1 MSRHRTSPCR
11 RSRSDPTPQQ
21 IAAARSLLLDDL
33 LGEFPF
39 VGEAERAH
47 ALALLLLPFVRPMIS
62 GPTPLH
68 MVEKPAPGTGA
79 TLMVDAISIVATG
92 TSASVMV
99 EGRDEDEW
107 RKRLT
112 AKLRE
117 IPSIL
122 LIDNLRRQLDA
133 SSVAAALTAPY
144 WEDRVLGK
152 SEMVRFPIRCV
163 WIATGNNPQF
173 SNEIARRMVRIRL
186 DPHEDQPWLREGF
199 RHPNLLAWVWQN
211 RARLV
216 AACLTLGRAWI
227 AAGMP
232 RHQKTIGS
240 FEGWARGHGRH
251 PRGRRRARVPR
262 QPEGDVRARRCRGR
276 VWRASS
282 GCGGSA
288 SAPQQVRLARSVRA
302 GAPVQHLPLARGDE
316 HAKRTSLGQA
326 LGAHARSR
334 SIRRWSAICASG
346 SCRRRRTACSAGAGS
361 SSRRSRS
368 RTRLSR
374 QPVERGGTSSSA
386 SE

>member
-1 MSRHRTSPCR
+1 
-11 RSRSDPTPQQ
+11 
-21 IAAARSLLLDDL
+21 
-33 LGEFPF
+33 
-39 VGEAERAH
+39 
-47 ALALLLLPFVRPMIS
+47 
-62 GPTPLH
+62 

-79 TLMVDAISIVATG
+79 TLMVDAISIIATG

-152 SEMVRFPIRCV
+152 SEMIRFPIRCV

-211 RARLV
+211 RP
-216 AACLTLGRAWI
+216 AWW
-227 AAGMP
+227 P
-232 RHQKTIGS
+232 
-240 FEGWARGHGRH
+240 
-251 PRGRRRARVPR
+251 
-262 QPEGDVRARRCRGR
+262 
-276 VWRASS
+276 RASPS
-282 GCGGSA
+282 AAPGSPPAGRGIRRPSAA
-288 SAPQQVRLARSVRA
+288 SRA
-302 GAPVQHLPLARGDE
+302 GPRSWAA
-316 HAKRTSLGQA
+316 S
-326 LGAHARSR
+326 SR
-334 SIRRWSAICASG
+334 SP
-346 SCRRRRTACSAGAGS
+346 ACPA
-361 SSRRSRS
+361 
-368 RTRLSR
+368 
-374 QPVERGGTSSSA
+374 SSA
-386 SE
+386 T

>member
-1 MSRHRTSPCR
+1 
-11 RSRSDPTPQQ
+11 
-21 IAAARSLLLDDL
+21 
-33 LGEFPF
+33 
-39 VGEAERAH
+39 
-47 ALALLLLPFVRPMIS
+47 MIS

-240 FEGWARGHGRH
+240 FEGWAEVMGGILEVAGVPGFLGNLKEMYERADAEGGGLARLRRAVVGSVRH
-251 PRGRRRARVPR
+251 PAGGRRRPL
-262 QPEGDVRARRCRGR
+262 RARAAMQASRSPGVTSTPSGPASARRSGVCAIGSTPPVVGDSGSIMPGRRMGCSAGSWRSPADRGSDSAGY
-276 VWRASS
+276 WWAWWASS
-282 GCGGSA
+282 GAGIGNARWA
-288 SAPQQVRLARSVRA
+288 SAEAHRRPTRKKPWKIK
-302 GAPVQHLPLARGDE
+302 APVGLVGLVGLFHPYA
-316 HAKRTSLGQA
+316 
-326 LGAHARSR
+326 
-334 SIRRWSAICASG
+334 CA
-346 SCRRRRTACSAGAGS
+346 
-361 SSRRSRS
+361 
-368 RTRLSR
+368 RTRAR
-374 QPVERGGTSSSA
+374 
-386 SE
+386 

>member
-1 MSRHRTSPCR
+1 M
-11 RSRSDPTPQQ
+11 
-21 IAAARSLLLDDL
+21 IA
-33 LGEFPF
+33 
-39 VGEAERAH
+39 
-47 ALALLLLPFVRPMIS
+47 

-133 SSVAAALTAPY
+133 SSVAAALTAPF

-240 FEGWARGHGRH
+240 FEGWARGHGRD

-276 VWRASS
+276 CLARLRRR
-282 GCGGSA
+282 CGGTASAPSRSA
-288 SAPQQVRLARSVRA
+288 SADLYELALQVQHAARA
-302 GAPVQHLPLARGDE
+302 GRRAR
-316 HAKRTSLGQA
+316 QA
-326 LGAHARSR
+326 DQPRPGAQAHARSHLHGRR
-334 SIRRWSAICASG
+334 SATAG
-346 SCRRRRTACSAGAGS
+346 LAMPGQRTACSAGS
-361 SSRRSRS
+361 WRSPEP
-368 RTRLSR
+368 T
-374 QPVERGGTSSSA
+374 PERGSPGSRCGWWTSPGSNRVQVGSGG
-386 SE
+386 SHRRPTRKI

>member
-1 MSRHRTSPCR
+1 
-11 RSRSDPTPQQ
+11 
-21 IAAARSLLLDDL
+21 
-33 LGEFPF
+33 
-39 VGEAERAH
+39 
-47 ALALLLLPFVRPMIS
+47 
-62 GPTPLH
+62 

-79 TLMVDAISIVATG
+79 TLMVDAISIIATG
-92 TSASVMV
+92 SSASVMV

-152 SEMVRFPIRCV
+152 SEMTRFPIRCV

-227 AAGMP
+227 AAGRP

-240 FEGWARGHGRH
+240 FEGWAEVMGGILEVAGV
-251 PRGRRRARVPR
+251 PGFLGNLKEMYERADA
-262 QPEGDVRARRCRGR
+262 EGG
-276 VWRASS
+276 VWRGFVALWWDRF
-282 GCGGSA
+282 GTQPVTSA
-288 SAPQQVRLARSVRA
+288 DLCELALQCSI
-302 GAPVQHLPLARGDE
+302 PMARGDE
-316 HAKRTSLGQA
+316 HAKTDQPRQ
-326 LGAHARSR
+326 GARAY
-334 SIRRWSAICASG
+334 A
-346 SCRRRRTACSAGAGS
+346 
-361 SSRRSRS
+361 
-368 RTRLSR
+368 
-374 QPVERGGTSSSA
+374 
-386 SE
+386 

>member
-1 MSRHRTSPCR
+1 M
-11 RSRSDPTPQQ
+11 
-21 IAAARSLLLDDL
+21 IA
-33 LGEFPF
+33 
-39 VGEAERAH
+39 
-47 ALALLLLPFVRPMIS
+47 

-79 TLMVDAISIVATG
+79 TLMVDAISIIATG

-240 FEGWARGHGRH
+240 FEGWAEVMGGILEVAGVPGFLGNLKDMYERADAEGGVWRAFVGLWWDRFGTQQVACRGSVRSCAAEQHAARTG
-251 PRGRRRARVPR
+251 RRARQADQPR
-262 QPEGDVRARRCRGR
+262 PGAR
-276 VWRASS
+276 
-282 GCGGSA
+282 
-288 SAPQQVRLARSVRA
+288 
-302 GAPVQHLPLARGDE
+302 
-316 HAKRTSLGQA
+316 
-326 LGAHARSR
+326 AHARSDLH
-334 SIRRWSAICASG
+334 
-346 SCRRRRTACSAGAGS
+346 RRRSAAARPPCRLGAWGPALAAADLWI
-361 SSRRSRS
+361 RCRS
-368 RTRLSR
+368 
-374 QPVERGGTSSSA
+374 
-386 SE
+386 